1 MSQPNSATT
10 EDKKALFQVGILTLS
25 DRSAAGQRPDT
36 SGPGL
41 HDMLAAQ
48 LAQVCEVVA
57 YEVIPDD
64 RALIERKLVEWSDE
78 RGLSLILTTGGTG
91 VAPRDVT
98 PDATLMVIEKQVPG
112 MAEAMRAASLLKT
125 PTAMISRA
133 VVGIRGRSLIINLP
147 GSPKGARENLEAIL
161 AALPHALG
169 KIAGDP
175 ADCA

>member
-1 MSQPNSATT
+1 MTDNLQSPGSSPQ
-10 EDKKALFQVGILTLS
+10 LFKVGILTLS
-25 DRSAAGQRPDT
+25 DRSAAGLRPDT

-41 HDMLAAQ
+41 REVLAAQ
-48 LAQVCEVVA
+48 LAEVCEVVA
-57 YEVIPDD
+57 YEVIPDE
-64 RALIERKLVEWSDE
+64 RPLIEQKLCDWADD
-78 RGLSLILTTGGTG
+78 LKLNLILTTGGTG

-98 PDATLMVIEKQVPG
+98 PDATLAIIEKQVPG

-125 PTAMISRA
+125 PMAMISRA
-133 VVGIRGRSLIINLP
+133 VVGIRGNTLIVNLP

-161 AALPHALG
+161 PALPHALD